1 MYCNLIGSQM
11 TGNGALLME
20 LLQCGLKSVTIGQ
33 PNIVKQCYNITP
45 RDIANAIG
53 CLRDNTSLKEL
64 TIWTKTDQSE
74 VHLTAYH

>member
-1 MYCNLIGSQM
+1 MQ
-11 TGNGALLME
+11 
-20 LLQCGLKSVTIGQ
+20 LLQSGLKNVTIGQ
-33 PNIVKQCYNITP
+33 PNIGDWHNITS

-64 TIWTKTDQSE
+64 TISAGTDQSE

>member
-1 MYCNLIGSQM
+1 
-11 TGNGALLME
+11 ME
-20 LLQCGLKSVTIGQ
+20 LLKRKNGLNSVTFGW
-33 PNIVKQCYNITP
+33 CYNITQ

-64 TIWTKTDQSE
+64 TIRTVTDQSE

>member
-1 MYCNLIGSQM
+1 MK
-11 TGNGALLME
+11 
-20 LLQCGLKSVTIGQ
+20 LLQSGLKSVTLGIGEW
-33 PNIVKQCYNITP
+33 CYSNITP

-64 TIWTKTDQSE
+64 TIRTGRDQSE

>member
-1 MYCNLIGSQM
+1 MK
-11 TGNGALLME
+11 
-20 LLQCGLKSVTIGQ
+20 LLQRKRELKSVRFGYSVLVNYDITGHEA
-33 PNIVKQCYNITP
+33 CYNITP

-64 TIWTKTDQSE
+64 TIWTETDQSE

>member
-1 MYCNLIGSQM
+1 MP
-11 TGNGALLME
+11 
-20 LLQCGLKSVTIGQ
+20 LLQSGLKNVTIGQ
-33 PNIVKQCYNITP
+33 PNIDDCCNITS

-64 TIWTKTDQSE
+64 TIRTGRDQSE

>member
-1 MYCNLIGSQM
+1 MQ
-11 TGNGALLME
+11 
-20 LLQCGLKSVTIGQ
+20 LLQNGRLESVTLGHSS
-33 PNIVKQCYNITP
+33 VRDCYNITS

-64 TIWTKTDQSE
+64 TISIDSDQSE

>member
-1 MYCNLIGSQM
+1 MK
-11 TGNGALLME
+11 
-20 LLQCGLKSVTIGQ
+20 LLQSGLKSVTIGEW
-33 PNIVKQCYNITP
+33 CYNITL

-64 TIWTKTDQSE
+64 TIWAGYQSE

>member
-1 MYCNLIGSQM
+1 MQ
-11 TGNGALLME
+11 
-20 LLQCGLKSVTIGQ
+20 LLQSGLKSVTISQ
-33 PNIVKQCYNITP
+33 PYIGYNITP

-64 TIWTKTDQSE
+64 TIRTDTNKSE

>member
-1 MYCNLIGSQM
+1 
-11 TGNGALLME
+11 ME

-33 PNIVKQCYNITP
+33 PNIVKNGLNSITFGRYYNITP
-45 RDIANAIG
+45 RNIANAIG

-64 TIWTKTDQSE
+64 TIRTETDLSE

>member
-1 MYCNLIGSQM
+1 MQ
-11 TGNGALLME
+11 
-20 LLQCGLKSVTIGQ
+20 LLQSGLKSVTIDYS
-33 PNIVKQCYNITP
+33 CYNITP

-64 TIWTKTDQSE
+64 TISTYTDLSE